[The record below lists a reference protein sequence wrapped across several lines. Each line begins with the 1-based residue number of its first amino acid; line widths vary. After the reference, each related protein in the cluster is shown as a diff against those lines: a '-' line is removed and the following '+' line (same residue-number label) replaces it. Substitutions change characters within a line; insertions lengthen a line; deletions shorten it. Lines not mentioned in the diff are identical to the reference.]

1 MSRNLTSALQTEF
14 AKQGLCPIVL
24 VQAQFTSGT
33 IYVWSGIGTLSWN
46 GHPWLGVGT
55 LGSISTLSE
64 GTEVEA
70 QGIAIGLSGIPSD
83 LILQILGECR
93 PNAPVKVWL
102 GAVDS
107 AGAVIVD
114 PYQSFSGRMDV
125 PEIQEGAETCSVSI
139 HVENR
144 LIDLGRAR
152 ERRWTHEDQK
162 IDYPTDLGFEY
173 VASLQEWNGLW
184 GKQGVGIPV
193 SAAPP
198 GGDGY
203 TGGPHS
209 PGGGLGPPS
218 DQE

>member
-1 MSRNLTSALQTEF
+1 MSRSLTGALQAEL
-14 AKQGLCPIVL
+14 AKQALAPIVL

-33 IYVWSGIGTLSWN
+33 IYVWSGIGSLSWN
-46 GHPWLGVGT
+46 AQTWLGVGN
-55 LGSISTLSE
+55 LGSISTISE

-70 QGIAIGLSGIPSD
+70 QGIVIGLSGIPAA
-83 LILQILGECR
+83 LIVQILGECR

-107 AGAVIVD
+107 AGAVIAD
-114 PYQSFSGRMDV
+114 PYQAFSGRMDV
-125 PEIQEGAETCSVSI
+125 PEIEEGADTCEIKI

-184 GKQGVGIPV
+184 GKQGSGIPV
-193 SAAPP
+193 
-198 GGDGY
+198 GGDSGGSAPGSAP
-203 TGGPHS
+203 TGPMWGN
-209 PGGGLGPPS
+209 PPYHP
-218 DQE
+218 

>member
-1 MSRNLTSALQTEF
+1 MSRNLTGALQAEL
-14 AKQGLCPIVL
+14 AKQSLAPIVL

-33 IYVWSGIGTLSWN
+33 IYVWSGVGSVSWN
-46 GHPWLGVGT
+46 GQTWLGVGS
-55 LGSISTLSE
+55 LGSISMVSE
-64 GTEVEA
+64 STEVEA
-70 QGIAIGLSGIPSD
+70 QGIVIGLSGIPSD
-83 LILQILGECR
+83 LIAKVLGECR

-125 PEIQEGAETCSVSI
+125 PEIEEGAETSSISI

-162 IDYPTDLGFEY
+162 IDYPTDKGFEY

-184 GKQGVGIPV
+184 GKQGAGIPV
-193 SAAPP
+193 
-198 GGDGY
+198 GGS
-203 TGGPHS
+203 TGGGTGGG
-209 PGGGLGPPS
+209 PGGGGGSPYPHGPN
-218 DQE
+218 D